1 LLKCGKTQSCKC
13 GARFPTISTTEM
25 DLVIDNWK
33 NAMLQSGTN
42 FPTYQQP
49 DDDKLFFMN

>member
-1 LLKCGKTQSCKC
+1 
-13 GARFPTISTTEM
+13 M

-33 NAMLQSGTN
+33 NAMLQSGAN